1 MQSTI
6 FQWLIKCKCHI
17 DIFLDLC
24 AMQVHLSRSWVKTWE
39 RKKTWKSRLEA
50 DIMWCML
57 HTVTCGTIHRIIWH
71 AIKLPS
77 TPSIKKKKC
86 YDLLT
91 SFLRGK
97 VRSRE
102 STGHAHWEKKQNSE
116 NWIKALPPKYV
127 FFFFNSIEINILRK
141 TSLLSD
147 AVTCCCLLPSETYSQ
162 HTNYRRSIA
171 ASNKNIFFNNFS
183 LSLTTSFSRQFTT
196 GS

>member
-1 MQSTI
+1 MQMPYRH
-6 FQWLIKCKCHI
+6 F
-17 DIFLDLC
+17 FFDLC

-39 RKKTWKSRLEA
+39 RKKLENRDLRQILCA
-50 DIMWCML
+50 VCCILLPVEQYIASYDML
-57 HTVTCGTIHRIIWH
+57 LSYQVHH
-71 AIKLPS
+71 PS
-77 TPSIKKKKC
+77 KKKC